1 VDSGTFDQP
10 KQAAPAARED
20 ASWTYVVLRA
30 LAILLLWITL
40 DWLARRYVLNPLFR
54 PDLVPGAVDKNA
66 MTQMCPSGT
75 PECIAEA
82 KEILRRLD

>member
-1 VDSGTFDQP
+1 
-10 KQAAPAARED
+10 
-20 ASWTYVVLRA
+20 
-30 LAILLLWITL
+30 
-40 DWLARRYVLNPLFR
+40 VLNPLFR

-66 MTQMCPSGT
+66 LTQMCPSGT